1 VGAGLGWTPRGE
13 SGAMILDM
21 RGAAMKLWYQ
31 SLTRPDAWPT
41 YAKALRRVLDAGAD
55 PGTEIAIH
63 GIEKRGGIGDQ
74 YRYLEF
80 IETGEVL
87 ENVARAEAEGFDGV
101 LLGNIVDPGLRIAR
115 EIAGIPVLGLCET
128 ALLTACQMGASIGI
142 VFSNDK
148 HEARVAENIRGYGL
162 AGRVAATARMDV
174 AKLTDLEA
182 AFSPGPVRDS
192 VLAQF
197 HKAAEDCVARGAEVV
212 IPAVGVA
219 MVLLFEAG
227 VHETARGAP
236 VLCGPLALVQ
246 QGQAAVKLRRAMGG
260 RFTSRRGAY
269 GQPPPGQ
276 IAELRR
282 YYGVV
287 YPDVVP

>member
-1 VGAGLGWTPRGE
+1 
-13 SGAMILDM
+13 
-21 RGAAMKLWYQ
+21 MKLWYQ
-31 SLTRPDAWPT
+31 SLTRPNAWPT
-41 YAKALRRVLDAGAD
+41 YAKALRRLLEATAD

-87 ENVARAEAEGFDGV
+87 DNVLRAEAEGFDAV

-115 EIAGIPVLGLCET
+115 EIAGIPVLGLCE
-128 ALLTACQMGASIGI
+128 ASLLTACQMGASIGI

-162 AGRVAATARMDV
+162 ASRVAATARMDV

-182 AFSPGPVRDS
+182 AFSPGPVRDA

-246 QGQAAVKLRRAMGG
+246 QGQAAVKLKRVMGG

-269 GQPPPGQ
+269 GQPPPAQ

-282 YYGVV
+282 YYGAI
-287 YPDVVP
+287 YPGVGS